1 MPTKGSHYEGSLFN
15 FLRMH
20 CMAHKG
26 HILRK
31 CLGDFER
38 NKKTVESLEKNRVL
52 RVKVE
57 KERGE
62 MNKVDTLNCRNAML
76 QNSYYY

>member
-38 NKKTVESLEKNRVL
+38 NKKNDQRKNRVL
-52 RVKVE
+52 RKKME
-57 KERGE
+57 KGRGE

>member
-38 NKKTVESLEKNRVL
+38 NKKTVESLEK
-52 RVKVE
+52 K
-57 KERGE
+57 
-62 MNKVDTLNCRNAML
+62 
-76 QNSYYY
+76 